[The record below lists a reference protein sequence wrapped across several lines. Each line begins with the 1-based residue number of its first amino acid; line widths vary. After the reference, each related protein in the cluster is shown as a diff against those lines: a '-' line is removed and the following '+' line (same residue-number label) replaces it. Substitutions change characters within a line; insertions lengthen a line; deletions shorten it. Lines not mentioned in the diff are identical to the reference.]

1 MIKRIFAAL
10 TIPAALGSVMGI
22 TACGGGGGTQS
33 ASGIVSS
40 DGYSVL
46 PASVAGNLPPT
57 VQSIVSSF
65 AAGTKGRQEEVVLV
79 IGARHRDL
87 ADQPDSAQ
95 RVSRRERHHERGRA
109 AGSRHR
115 VSAVWGLN
123 LGSASVRYVHDDPG
137 PPSARRRGQVCVR
150 SR

>member
-46 PASVAGNLPPT
+46 PASVAGTLPPS

-79 IGARHRDL
+79 LKSSVQDTEISQISQTLLNASPG
-87 ADQPDSAQ
+87 
-95 RVSRRERHHERGRA
+95 
-109 AGSRHR
+109 
-115 VSAVWGLN
+115 VSATTSGDVLRVRGTA
-123 LGSASVRYVHDDPG
+123 SALSGV
-137 PPSARRRGQVCVR
+137 
-150 SR
+150 